1 MNNEEMRT
9 ITIPYEDYLS
19 LMEAKYEY
27 KNLEGELLYILRT
40 AELSYSKDKL
50 SFNDNTLDKL
60 IKKYYWNEYSRRLNE
75 LKKESES
82 EK

>member
-19 LMEAKYEY
+19 LMETKYEY
-27 KNLEGELLYILRT
+27 KNLERELLYILRT
-40 AELSYSKDKL
+40 SELSYSKDKL

-82 EK
+82 E

>member
-1 MNNEEMRT
+1 MNNS
-9 ITIPYEDYLS
+9 ITIPYDDYLS
-19 LMEAKYEY
+19 LMETKYEY
-27 KNLEGELLYILRT
+27 KNLERELLYILRT
-40 AELSYSKDKL
+40 SELSYSKDKL

-60 IKKYYWNEYSRRLNE
+60 IKKYYWNEYSIRLKE

>member
-1 MNNEEMRT
+1 MNDENN
-9 ITIPYEDYLS
+9 ITIPYGDYLS

-27 KNLEGELLYILRT
+27 KNLERELLYILRNY
-40 AELSYSKDKL
+40 ELSYSKDKL

>member
-1 MNNEEMRT
+1 MNSEEMAT
-9 ITIPYEDYLS
+9 ITIPYDDYLE

-27 KNLEGELLYILRT
+27 KNLEREILYILRT
-40 AELSYSKDKL
+40 SELSYSKDKL